1 MKWPRTVPCKQT
13 FQKNKT
19 KEKEEKSKY
28 LAKQGIVLSG
38 MCVWTCLLYVCV
50 LLDGLE
56 DNIELIWSSE

>member
-13 FQKNKT
+13 LKNKT
-19 KEKEEKSKY
+19 KEKEKSKH

-38 MCVWTCLLYVCV
+38 MCAWACLLYVCV
-50 LLDGLE
+50 LLGGLE